1 MKTNIYIFRHG
12 ETDYNVQR
20 RAQGY
25 LDIPLNKKGIE
36 QAYEL
41 SEKLSNIKLDC
52 IYASPLSRAMET
64 AKIVAAKN
72 NVNIISVNGLQER
85 NLGVLCGH
93 IVHVTDAPK
102 DTPFDLNAD
111 TVYVPISLLSDDDFV
126 PENGESYN
134 MFKKRVCDTITN
146 IVKNTNAQN
155 IGIATHGGVIG
166 VLLREF
172 TDLNTGNGG
181 MQNAGY
187 FILQWDGKHFSVP
200 ENHNWLIEKE
210 TKNICY

>member
-25 LDIPLNKKGIE
+25 LDIPLNEKGIE
-36 QAYEL
+36 QAHEL
-41 SEKLSNIKLDC
+41 ADKLSNIKLDC
-52 IYASPLSRAMET
+52 IYTSPLSRAMET
-64 AKIVAAKN
+64 ARIVATKN
-72 NVNIISVNGLQER
+72 NVNIIPENGLQER

-111 TVYVPISLLSDDDFV
+111 TLYVPIALLSDDDFV
-126 PENGESYN
+126 PDNGESYN
-134 MFKKRVCDTITN
+134 MFKKRVCDAIMN

-155 IGIATHGGVIG
+155 IGVATHGGVIG

-172 TDLNTGNGG
+172 TDFKTGNGG
-181 MQNAGY
+181 MPNAGY
-187 FILQWDGKHFSVP
+187 FTLQWDEK
-200 ENHNWLIEKE
+200 HNWLIKQA
-210 TKNICY
+210 TQGISY